1 MHSYHLPHHDN
12 DVRTMHRYHFPR
24 RDKSSMSARAR
35 GYLTVAAFHFG
46 IVGGEILLFPSHYTA
61 PSYTAIVQ
69 AGYLTAWGASYC
81 IVSAI
86 CFTAVIGLWPLF
98 ARTGLI
104 AAFVVLL
111 LSAVAVG
118 WGVVEA
124 WADPTRVSASLVVP
138 ISLAA
143 LAFKDLL
150 MVGQPLRTPTE
161 DQTNARHDQDDTE
174 NAEL

>member
-1 MHSYHLPHHDN
+1 MHSYHLPHHD
-12 DVRTMHRYHFPR
+12 
-24 RDKSSMSARAR
+24 KASMSARAR

-46 IVGGEILLFPSHYTA
+46 IIGVEILAFSGHYTA
-61 PSYTAIVQ
+61 QAYTAIIQ
-69 AGYLTAWGASYC
+69 SGYLTAWGISYC
-81 IVSAI
+81 FVSAV
-86 CFTAVIGLWPLF
+86 CFIAVLTRWPSF

-104 AAFVVLL
+104 AAFVLLL
-111 LSAVAVG
+111 LSAVAVA

-161 DQTNARHDQDDTE
+161 DQTEARNDQDNIE
-174 NAEL
+174 NAE